1 MARNT
6 SSALNMTVAVEA
18 TDSIR
23 DLIYESVRSAAPL
36 RISGRS
42 HWIDAGR
49 PVDATRIASLAA
61 HTGVVDYVPGDLTI
75 TVRAGT
81 TLKEIEEITRA
92 EGQWLPIDPFGSNDG
107 TIGATIAT
115 GSFGP
120 LAGSFGRMRDL
131 VLGVEFITGHGKTAR
146 GGGRVVKNVAGFD
159 LVRLITGSWGT
170 LGVITEATL
179 RLYSR
184 PAQTITLALGAADS
198 VTALQQRISSVLQS
212 PGIPFAVELV
222 DSALSDK
229 IGIAGKQQILVKLG
243 GNAATVSAQR
253 AAIGSLGGA
262 REMDEGIWERLRV
275 VESSYEQPPI
285 VMRLSCLPQRVAETW
300 NEARAIGGAA
310 TGAVMHATPSLGII
324 RCVLPANTPLPL
336 VERLA
341 GLESN
346 PTVIFERL
354 PHHAWQRLSPS
365 VAGDRISQR
374 VRNAFD
380 PNGILNPGILG
391 PIS

>member
-1 MARNT
+1 VARDTGGPRNVT
-6 SSALNMTVAVEA
+6 AVAEGIE
-18 TDSIR
+18 TIR
-23 DLIYESVRSAAPL
+23 DLIEDSAKSSTAL
-36 RISGRS
+36 RIAGRS

-49 PVDATRIASLAA
+49 PVDAARIASLVT

-81 TLKEIEEITRA
+81 TLKEIDEITRA
-92 EGQWLPIDPFGSNDG
+92 EGQWLPVDPFGARDG

-115 GSFGP
+115 GSSGP
-120 LAGSFGRMRDL
+120 LASSFGRMRDL
-131 VLGVEFITGHGKTAR
+131 VLGVEFITGHGKVVR

-179 RLYSR
+179 RLYSL
-184 PAQTITLALGAADS
+184 PSDTVTLALGASDS
-198 VTALQQRISSVLQS
+198 VTALQQRINSVLQS
-212 PGIPFAVELV
+212 PGIPFAVELL
-222 DSALSDK
+222 DTALSEK

-243 GNAATVSAQR
+243 GNAAAVSAQR
-253 AAIGSLGGA
+253 TAIGSLGGA
-262 REMDEGIWERLRV
+262 REMDEGIWERIRL
-275 VESSYEQPPI
+275 VESSFAQTPI

-300 NEARAIGGAA
+300 NEARAIADSAA
-310 TGAVMHATPSLGII
+310 GAVMHATPSLGII
-324 RCVLPANTPLPL
+324 RCVLPGNTPLSL
-336 VERLA
+336 IERLA
-341 GLESN
+341 GLGSS

-354 PHHAWQRLSPS
+354 PHDAWQRLSPS

-374 VRNAFD
+374 VKNAFD
-380 PNGILNPGILG
+380 PHGILNPGILG